1 MSLPA
6 SMPSPSCRRSLNSR
20 NRDDENCPMLL
31 PAVKGENEL
40 SHLEPMSLPAIS
52 VEQIFRALSSRIRL
66 RILNLLDH
74 RDLCIC
80 DLINVFELSPG
91 SLSRHL
97 EYLRRNRFIAVRKEE
112 GRNYYRRI
120 PVQTD
125 LDDKLRQCFLCC
137 QEVRSWLTADL
148 AKLNQQPDSHAL
160 LPCAE
165 NASDSP

>member
-6 SMPSPSCRRSLNSR
+6 SMPSPSRGKSR
-20 NRDDENCPMLL
+20 NRDDENCPKLF
-31 PAVKGENEL
+31 PAVEGENEL
-40 SHLEPMSLPAIS
+40 SQLEPMSLSALS
-52 VEQIFRALSSRIRL
+52 VDQIFRALSSRIRL

-80 DLINVFELSPG
+80 DLTNVFELSPA

-97 EYLRRNRFIAVRKEE
+97 GYLRRNGFIAVRKEE

-120 PVQTD
+120 PVQND

-148 AKLNQQPDSHAL
+148 AKLNQQPDSHGL